1 MPLQRV
7 SISNLRNLGSAKLN
21 PSSRLNFIYGANG
34 SGKTSVLEAIYLL
47 GSGRSFR
54 SHKIKPLI
62 NHGSESLTLYAELSS
77 QETTHKIGLERTGSS
92 SESRTKVDGR
102 TINSASSLA
111 SLLPMLMIDAHSF
124 SLIEGSPKE
133 RRSFLDWLVFHVKHG
148 FHDAWKGYSKALK
161 QRNSLLRRGRIEG
174 FEIRP
179 WELEMCDK
187 AHRLEAMRGECFE
200 HLKENLNAVIS
211 DFVPLEGVTFELY
224 KGWDNDK
231 TLEQQLEHG
240 RERDYK
246 LGYTWYGAQKAD
258 LKIKVSGHA
267 ADQALSRGQQKLL
280 VCALKIAIGKTYSEL
295 SGKQCI
301 YLVDDLPAELDSE
314 NQHRL
319 ASWLN
324 VIGAQVFVTAIE
336 LESLLQAWKE
346 AEQDKITMFH
356 VKHGD
361 VEQVKQESKRL
372 DI

>member
-1 MPLQRV
+1 MPLQRI
-7 SISNLRNLGSAKLN
+7 SINNLRNLGSANLN

-62 NHGSESLTLYAELSS
+62 KHDSESLTLYAEHTSNNS
-77 QETTHKIGLERTGSS
+77 IHKIGLERSGANNA
-92 SESRTKVDGR
+92 SRTKVDGR
-102 TINSASSLA
+102 VVNSASSLA
-111 SLLPMLMIDAHSF
+111 SLLPTLMIDAHSF

-187 AHRLEAMRGECFE
+187 AHQLEAMRLECFKY
-200 HLKENLNAVIS
+200 LKQNLEAVIS
-211 DFVPLEGVTFELY
+211 DFVPLEGVSFELY
-224 KGWDNDK
+224 KGWDRDK
-231 TLEQQLEHG
+231 TLEQQLDLG

-246 LGYTWYGAQKAD
+246 LGYTWYGSQKAD

-295 SGKQCI
+295 SGRQCI
-301 YLVDDLPAELDSE
+301 YLVDDLPAELDSG
-314 NQHRL
+314 NQKRL

-336 LESLLQAWKE
+336 LESLSLAWKE
-346 AEQDKITMFH
+346 TERDKIAMFH
-356 VKHGD
+356 VKHGN
-361 VEQVKQESKRL
+361 VEQIKQEP
-372 DI
+372 